1 MKDKREKE
9 IIEIEFTEDLLNIW
23 TDKYMKKHPR
33 AKKKPLQFSSHPS
46 LNTWIILKR
55 PSMNA
60 LKQKWA
66 DFTEFVV
73 DYYGLRDLGI
83 KKCKCRYIVFKDSK
97 RRSDVDNYSPKFI
110 FDGFS
115 AEHSGLII
123 DDSSDCVEELTIRI
137 EYRKGK
143 RGGKFIF
150 YDCEYDKELLQQIK
164 IKEQE
169 KTNKR
174 EKTLKENKM
183 IKSYKKSK

>member
-83 KKCKCRYIVFKDSK
+83 KKCKCRY
-97 RRSDVDNYSPKFI
+97 
-110 FDGFS
+110 
-115 AEHSGLII
+115 
-123 DDSSDCVEELTIRI
+123 
-137 EYRKGK
+137 
-143 RGGKFIF
+143 
-150 YDCEYDKELLQQIK
+150 
-164 IKEQE
+164 
-169 KTNKR
+169 
-174 EKTLKENKM
+174 
-183 IKSYKKSK
+183 

>member
-9 IIEIEFTEDLLNIW
+9 IIEIEFTEDLLNIC

-83 KKCKCRYIVFKDSK
+83 KKCKCRYLSSLRASTCQSYRSNWRRGYWLVKYRDPKRKIDLVGVFARAKCF
-97 RRSDVDNYSPKFI
+97 RV
-110 FDGFS
+110 
-115 AEHSGLII
+115 
-123 DDSSDCVEELTIRI
+123 
-137 EYRKGK
+137 
-143 RGGKFIF
+143 
-150 YDCEYDKELLQQIK
+150 
-164 IKEQE
+164 
-169 KTNKR
+169 
-174 EKTLKENKM
+174 LK
-183 IKSYKKSK
+183 